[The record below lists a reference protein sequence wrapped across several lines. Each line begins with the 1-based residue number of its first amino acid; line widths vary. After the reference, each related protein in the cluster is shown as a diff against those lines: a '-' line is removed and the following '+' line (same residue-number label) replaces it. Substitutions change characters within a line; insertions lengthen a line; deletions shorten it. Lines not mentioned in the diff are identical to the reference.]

1 MKITIITVTYNSS
14 KFLDDYFSSI
24 GHQKNNQLEIIL
36 VDSCS
41 TDKTVDKIK
50 SKIIKLKDDLKLKL
64 IKSSKNIGY
73 AEGNNWGVKEAM
85 GEYLFFLGPDTKL
98 EKKCLQNLLEKAKK
112 IKEKDFLLLCRQK
125 RYDSGEFLFDGIC
138 LDIFSFPYRLYKAD
152 CPQTS
157 KPPFYCDGTAIFLP
171 KKTFMKLG
179 QFDADLFLFCDDID
193 LSWKAHLLK
202 IPLISVPEAVVF
214 HYSGGSL
221 SGGIRREE
229 KYRTTYMRRYLGER
243 NTITNFLKNYSVLTL
258 IWILPIYLAIN
269 VFEMTI
275 FSLFGRGKVAYQYLA
290 AWWWNVKKIKPILQ
304 KRRWIQKRR
313 KVSDGEILKKLYF
326 GSGKLNAF
334 IKIKIPTFENL

>member
-1 MKITIITVTYNSS
+1 MKTSIITVTYNSL
-14 KFLDDYFSSI
+14 KFLDGYYRSI
-24 GHQKNNQLEIIL
+24 IEQTDNQTEVIFVDSLSKDKTKEKIKKIIL
-36 VDSCS
+36 ESQG
-41 TDKTVDKIK
+41 
-50 SKIIKLKDDLKLKL
+50 KLRVKLL
-64 IKSSKNIGY
+64 ESLKNIGY
-73 AEGNNWGVKEAM
+73 AEGNNWGVKEAT

-98 EKKCLQNLLEKAKK
+98 EKKCLQNLLEKARK
-112 IKEKDFLLLCRQK
+112 IKEKDFILLCRQK

-138 LDIFSFPYRLYKAD
+138 LDIFSFPYRLYNAD
-152 CPQTS
+152 CPQNS

-202 IPLISVPEAVVF
+202 IPLISVPQAVVY

-243 NTITNFLKNYSVLTL
+243 NTIINFLKNYSILTL

-269 VFEMTI
+269 VFEIVI

-290 AWWWNVKKIKPILQ
+290 AWWWNVKKIKRILQ

-313 KVSDGEILKKLYF
+313 KINDGEILKKLYF
-326 GSGKLNAF
+326 GSGKFNAF